1 MKHTRDSV
9 CVRLCVVCIC
19 VWCVSVCA
27 CMCMCLCV
35 CVCVSVCVCA
45 CIRACVCVSDNHD
58 LISMKLYQ
66 LTVLRSKQEDEE
78 QQEVLVPSVDNMEL
92 LSRK

>member
-9 CVRLCVVCIC
+9 CVRVRLCMVCIC
-19 VWCVSVCA
+19 VCVHVY
-27 CMCMCLCV
+27 
-35 CVCVSVCVCA
+35 VSVCVCA

-92 LSRK
+92 LRRE

>member
-1 MKHTRDSV
+1 
-9 CVRLCVVCIC
+9 
-19 VWCVSVCA
+19 
-27 CMCMCLCV
+27 
-35 CVCVSVCVCA
+35 
-45 CIRACVCVSDNHD
+45 VSDNHD